1 MTEIKIIHKY
11 LKAQHLH
18 AEPDITQIAAE
29 TNGGSSDSG
38 SRGS

>member
-18 AEPDITQIAAE
+18 AELDITQK
-29 TNGGSSDSG
+29 GYPVYSWSV
-38 SRGS
+38 